1 VCVARCGIFLPTI
14 QGGKGDMSR
23 ISRVSDVV
31 GLACAGA
38 ETAPRAMR
46 MWKRHILQGLGR
58 DEKEE
63 ILCEGWSSCME
74 NHR

>member
-1 VCVARCGIFLPTI
+1 MCVARCGQFLPTI

-23 ISRVSDVV
+23 MSRVSDVV

-46 MWKRHILQGLGR
+46 MW
-58 DEKEE
+58 
-63 ILCEGWSSCME
+63 
-74 NHR
+74 